1 MKKILALLIIV
12 LLCGCGIKE
21 KEKTVDC
28 ILKPYAE
35 LISEEN
41 RQNLV
46 IYYDYDGV
54 FDRYTISSLVSRE
67 LADVSA
73 LDLSDKKEET
83 KEQIADKYNSFY
95 KTLTEKMTF
104 IFNYEYE
111 SLEKATIDENTIRI
125 IIDSDDVRFYIY
137 EGGYIKIIDNGVRT
151 FYHTKNSSFNK
162 DLENFYKTVKEM
174 GNYGMKLATS
184 IE

>member
-95 KTLTEKMTF
+95 KTLT
-104 IFNYEYE
+104 
-111 SLEKATIDENTIRI
+111 
-125 IIDSDDVRFYIY
+125 
-137 EGGYIKIIDNGVRT
+137 
-151 FYHTKNSSFNK
+151 
-162 DLENFYKTVKEM
+162 
-174 GNYGMKLATS
+174 
-184 IE
+184 